1 MQNERKIPVHVAI
14 IMDGNGRWAKKRGLP
29 RTAGHA
35 QGARVVEQI
44 LEDADHMGIRYLTVY
59 AFSTENWSRPDSEV
73 KALMNLLR
81 TYMKT
86 SLAKCARNNV
96 RIRVIGDKSRLDSDL
111 QASIANLE
119 KETASNTGIGF
130 QIAINYGS
138 RDEIVRALRKAAQ
151 RVKDSEL
158 NPEDITEDMIS
169 DGLDT
174 AGIPD
179 PDLLIRT
186 GGEERI
192 SNFLLWQKRTQIR
205 RSDLMKERVISG
217 VVIAALIVGAGL
229 LGGFPLAVLIMVC
242 SMIGFQELARATAVL
257 NSGEKVNALTGT
269 MLVMTAVYYVGL
281 MIFQARWGSVPDQL
295 VLASDF
301 FTTVVII
308 AAFLGIM
315 TVYVLTFPKF
325 RSEQVMAAFFS
336 FVYAPI
342 LMAFVYRSRT
352 LPYGIFMYAL
362 VFVCSSVCD
371 TCALAAGMMFGKH
384 KMAPVLSPK
393 KTKEGAVGGL
403 LGSAVC
409 SVILAY
415 ILRAMDPGADY
426 RIQFLIIGV
435 CGALISMIGDLAA
448 SAIKRNH
455 DIKDYGNLIPGH
467 GGIMDRFDSI
477 IFTAPLIYILGVI
490 LMGTAAL

>member
-138 RDEIVRALRKAAQ
+138 RDEIVRAVRKAAQ
-151 RVKDSEL
+151 KVKDSGL
-158 NPEDITEDMIS
+158 NPEDITEAMIS
-169 DGLDT
+169 DELDT

-186 GGEERI
+186 GGEQRI
-192 SNFLLWQKRTQIR
+192 SNFLLWQTAYSELYFCDAAWPDFNKAELEKAVDAFNNRER
-205 RSDLMKERVISG
+205 R
-217 VVIAALIVGAGL
+217 
-229 LGGFPLAVLIMVC
+229 
-242 SMIGFQELARATAVL
+242 
-257 NSGEKVNALTGT
+257 
-269 MLVMTAVYYVGL
+269 
-281 MIFQARWGSVPDQL
+281 
-295 VLASDF
+295 
-301 FTTVVII
+301 
-308 AAFLGIM
+308 
-315 TVYVLTFPKF
+315 
-325 RSEQVMAAFFS
+325 
-336 FVYAPI
+336 
-342 LMAFVYRSRT
+342 
-352 LPYGIFMYAL
+352 
-362 VFVCSSVCD
+362 
-371 TCALAAGMMFGKH
+371 
-384 KMAPVLSPK
+384 
-393 KTKEGAVGGL
+393 
-403 LGSAVC
+403 
-409 SVILAY
+409 
-415 ILRAMDPGADY
+415 
-426 RIQFLIIGV
+426 
-435 CGALISMIGDLAA
+435 
-448 SAIKRNH
+448 
-455 DIKDYGNLIPGH
+455 
-467 GGIMDRFDSI
+467 
-477 IFTAPLIYILGVI
+477 
-490 LMGTAAL
+490 

>member
-44 LEDADHMGIRYLTVY
+44 LEDANHMGIRYLTVY

-138 RDEIVRALRKAAQ
+138 RDEIVRAVRKAAMK
-151 RVKDSEL
+151 VKETEL

-169 DGLDT
+169 DELDT
-174 AGIPD
+174 CGIPD

-192 SNFLLWQKRTQIR
+192 SNFLLWQTAYSELYFCDAAWPDFNKAELEKAIDAFNNRER
-205 RSDLMKERVISG
+205 R
-217 VVIAALIVGAGL
+217 
-229 LGGFPLAVLIMVC
+229 
-242 SMIGFQELARATAVL
+242 
-257 NSGEKVNALTGT
+257 
-269 MLVMTAVYYVGL
+269 Y
-281 MIFQARWGSVPDQL
+281 
-295 VLASDF
+295 
-301 FTTVVII
+301 
-308 AAFLGIM
+308 
-315 TVYVLTFPKF
+315 
-325 RSEQVMAAFFS
+325 
-336 FVYAPI
+336 
-342 LMAFVYRSRT
+342 
-352 LPYGIFMYAL
+352 
-362 VFVCSSVCD
+362 
-371 TCALAAGMMFGKH
+371 
-384 KMAPVLSPK
+384 
-393 KTKEGAVGGL
+393 GGL
-403 LGSAVC
+403 
-409 SVILAY
+409 
-415 ILRAMDPGADY
+415 
-426 RIQFLIIGV
+426 
-435 CGALISMIGDLAA
+435 IS
-448 SAIKRNH
+448 
-455 DIKDYGNLIPGH
+455 
-467 GGIMDRFDSI
+467 
-477 IFTAPLIYILGVI
+477 
-490 LMGTAAL
+490 